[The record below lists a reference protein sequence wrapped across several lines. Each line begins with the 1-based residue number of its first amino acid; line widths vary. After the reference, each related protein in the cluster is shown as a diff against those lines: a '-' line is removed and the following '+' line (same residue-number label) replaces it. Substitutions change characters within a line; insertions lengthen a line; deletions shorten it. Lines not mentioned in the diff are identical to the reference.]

1 MFSTASFQ
9 HTNQIYIYIFCWA
22 VGMFMQRFWCVGA
35 DRWPKLKVLITL
47 VRYISRCMCF
57 SILIITKPLFVCVC
71 VVYMQNRLF
80 VLQSRIDIAGHALA
94 GTPFLFDLN
103 LAPVKF
109 YSWWNCIDGWNLA
122 CQPWWLIYFLL
133 VYNTGLIPCYRGM

>member
-1 MFSTASFQ
+1 MLCFCSASITFGSKFIRRFLIKFYRKLCQQSFQ

-80 VLQSRIDIAGHALA
+80 VLQSRIDIAGHVLA

-109 YSWWNCIDGWNLA
+109 YSW
-122 CQPWWLIYFLL
+122 
-133 VYNTGLIPCYRGM
+133 